1 MTRYVLAGDVGGTKT
16 DLALFACESPRRLTL
31 RREHTF
37 SSRDYPTLE
46 AVLGEF
52 VAAGG
57 DPVAAAAFGVAGPV
71 LGDEVTTTN
80 LPWHIRA
87 ADVARVVGCER
98 VRLLNDLEATAY
110 GTAFQR
116 PEAFHSLNAGRAQAG
131 NRAVIAAGTGLGQA
145 FLFWD
150 GTRYR
155 TAPSEG
161 GHADF
166 APQNDREWALTRFLQ
181 RRHPEHV
188 SVERAVSGPGLFA
201 IFTFLVEELG
211 RPVEPAVRARLAGG
225 DPGAVVGEAALH
237 GESAVCAE
245 AVDLFLGLYGA
256 QAGNLALTAVAVG
269 GLFVGGGMVVK
280 LLPLVAGPFMRAF
293 NAKGRYAGFMA
304 DIPVRVLLDPAT
316 GRLGAA
322 HAAVDLLP
330 G

>member
-1 MTRYVLAGDVGGTKT
+1 MTLHVLAGDVGGTKT
-16 DLALFACESPRRLTL
+16 DLALYALEPPRRLTL
-31 RREHTF
+31 LRQQT
-37 SSRDYPTLE
+37 YPSPRYPSLE
-46 AVLGEF
+46 AVLAEF
-52 VAAGG
+52 VPASG
-57 DPVAAAAFGVAGPV
+57 DRVAAAAFGIPGPV
-71 LGDEVTTTN
+71 LGDVVTTTN
-80 LPWHIRA
+80 LPWRVEA
-87 ADVARVVGCER
+87 AALARILRSDR

-110 GTAFQR
+110 GTAFQP
-116 PEAFHSLNAGRAQAG
+116 PETFHTLNGGTPRLG

-155 TAPSEG
+155 AAATEG

-166 APQNDREWALTRFLQ
+166 APQDDKEWALACFLR

-211 RPVEPAVRARLAGG
+211 RAVEPAVRERLATG
-225 DPGAVVGEAALH
+225 DPGAVIGEAALN

-245 AVDLFLGLYGA
+245 AVDMLLGLYGA
-256 QAGNLALTAVAVG
+256 QAGNLALTIMAVG
-269 GLFVGGGMVVK
+269 GVFVGGGMVVK
-280 LLPLVAGPFMRAF
+280 LLPLVAGPFMRGF
-293 NAKGRYAGFMA
+293 TAKGRYVGFMT

-322 HAAVDLLP
+322 HAACDLLT
-330 G
+330 